1 MRVTHG
7 ASHRGCLRSAESL
20 FLLTNAMEKENMTQ
34 ASDLPPCQ
42 LPGRL
47 RKDDSSEVARG
58 RQTQVPGTYGG
69 WGLELIGRYHIDVG

>member
-1 MRVTHG
+1 MGPVTE
-7 ASHRGCLRSAESL
+7 AACAQLRTSSCY
-20 FLLTNAMEKENMTQ
+20 TNAMEKENMAQ

>member
-1 MRVTHG
+1 MGPVTEAACAQLRV
-7 ASHRGCLRSAESL
+7 SSCY
-20 FLLTNAMEKENMTQ
+20 TNAKEKENMAQ

-42 LPGRL
+42 LPCRL
-47 RKDDSSEVARG
+47 WKDDSSEVARG